1 MALKLSNALSN
12 FGRYEF
18 VDLDC
23 GEFSIKIK
31 QCASHNAQVKAE
43 ISRIALRSKK
53 TSIVSSP
60 TSLTGSEEGDI
71 EFFIKFIIVG
81 WGEKPLKDDDGVEV
95 PCTPENLKALLSRPR
110 PALCKLQLQLGLGLL
125 KVRGFFSDN
134 RAHRYRC

>member
-1 MALKLSNALSN
+1 
-12 FGRYEF
+12 
-18 VDLDC
+18 
-23 GEFSIKIK
+23 
-31 QCASHNAQVKAE
+31 VKAE

-95 PCTPENLKALLSRPR
+95 PCTPENLKEIFTSSQEGRILFDKIKIASMDD
-110 PALCKLQLQLGLGLL
+110 AMFA
-125 KVRGFFSDN
+125 VSDTDTKN
-134 RAHRYRC
+134 F

>member
-60 TSLTGSEEGDI
+60 TSLT
-71 EFFIKFIIVG
+71 
-81 WGEKPLKDDDGVEV
+81 
-95 PCTPENLKALLSRPR
+95 PENLKEIFTSSQEGRILFDKIKIASMDD
-110 PALCKLQLQLGLGLL
+110 AMFA
-125 KVRGFFSDN
+125 VSDTDTKN
-134 RAHRYRC
+134 F

>member
-12 FGRYEF
+12 FGRYEIC
-18 VDLDC
+18 V
-23 GEFSIKIK
+23 S
-31 QCASHNAQVKAE
+31 QCAIE

-81 WGEKPLKDDDGVEV
+81 WGEKGGPGRIGKSRLRAQRPAKEV
-95 PCTPENLKALLSRPR
+95 HLFLALKAQQVQRT
-110 PALCKLQLQLGLGLL
+110 
-125 KVRGFFSDN
+125 
-134 RAHRYRC
+134 

>member
-95 PCTPENLKALLSRPR
+95 PCTPENLKEIFTSSQEGRILFDKIKIASMDD
-110 PALCKLQLQLGLGLL
+110 AMFA
-125 KVRGFFSDN
+125 VSDTDTKN
-134 RAHRYRC
+134 F